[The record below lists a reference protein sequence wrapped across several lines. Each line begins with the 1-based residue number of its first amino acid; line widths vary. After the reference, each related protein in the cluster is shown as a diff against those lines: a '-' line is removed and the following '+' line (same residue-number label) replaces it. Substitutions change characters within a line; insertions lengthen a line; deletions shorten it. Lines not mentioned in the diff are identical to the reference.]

1 MKSNNN
7 HRVACL
13 LCDVESIT
21 KFVLTDITDRALK
34 KRLSIGYNAFLTISF
49 I

>member
-1 MKSNNN
+1 MKSNNT
-7 HRVACL
+7 HREACL
-13 LCDVESIT
+13 LCDVESIANS
-21 KFVLTDITDRALK
+21 VLTVILGKTVK

>member
-13 LCDVESIT
+13 LLDVESIT
-21 KFVLTDITDRALK
+21 KFALTAITGRALI